1 MQSYYTIDATSE
13 GNQDIEINTSLQRF
27 MRDKH
32 FKLFHLYWFSLGQLK
47 LDPTRRPSGIVGL
60 KMLIDP
66 AEISVNERI
75 DGLVQDYRNPSALSL
90 KLVIAVLHWA
100 IDMHMGL
107 CYDIAWNTLR

>member
-1 MQSYYTIDATSE
+1 MQSYYTVDATSE
-13 GNQDIEINTSLQRF
+13 GNQDIEINASLQHF

-32 FKLFHLYWFSLGQLK
+32 FKWFHLYWFSLGQLK
-47 LDPTRRPSGIVGL
+47 LDPTRTR
-60 KMLIDP
+60 
-66 AEISVNERI
+66 RI

-107 CYDIAWNTLR
+107 CYDIAWNTLL